1 MKKIKSL
8 ISVSVCAAAALAAV
22 PFSSNAAD
30 GDVVYGTM
38 NIPYADFYAAEFEG
52 SANSFEVDAVSSATA
67 NKWAANATGSYET
80 DENGNQVWKAGG
92 LSAGTYND
100 GAGTILGVTYP
111 VAVSSADVDFLTSEY
126 NFTALDEQP
135 AAYKEVTVN
144 GTSIEVGKLVDT
156 DGTVDATGGIS
167 VETQT
172 SYGDYQLTV
181 DGYPQD
187 ADVYGAIV
195 KTADGNY
202 YPMRA
207 LENLWR
213 PKSEIAW
220 SVGYVTQ
227 THGNNIDNPKYYPTN
242 GATVTEVTFITLD
255 GYRVVT
261 GNTYLPV
268 IFTSSVDVADAPAG
282 TGSTTYST
290 AGIPDD
296 YSIGGTVADG
306 FTVSS
311 YGIVSYN
318 DQVPGSYTLTLS
330 DKNGKYADVKGTFTL
345 TTADIPVKFDGE
357 GALVAAD
364 GFTDDDA
371 ANFIKNISAVTVN
384 GSDPYTPGKRGT
396 TVILSDG
403 SIDFEAVDSKTGN
416 NVFDG
421 SGNYT
426 ISVTATGY
434 TEPYEFVI
442 SAEEASEEETGTTT
456 TTTAAASDD
465 TTTTTSTA
473 SDDTTSSTTS
483 TTTKKAASTTTA
495 ASANSP
501 KTGVAGT
508 ALPVAVIAAAGAL
521 AFTFR
526 KKND

>member
-80 DENGNQVWKAGG
+80 DENGNQVWKSGG

-126 NFTALDEQP
+126 NFTALSEQP

-144 GTSIEVGKLVDT
+144 GSSITVGKLVDS
-156 DGTVDATGGIS
+156 DGVVDATGSIS

-220 SVGYVTQ
+220 SVGYVTEV
-227 THGNNIDNPKYYPTN
+227 HGNNIDNEKYYPTN

-255 GYRVVT
+255 GYRTVS
-261 GNTYLPV
+261 GNAYLPV
-268 IFTSSVDVADAPAG
+268 IFTDSVDVADAAAG

-290 AGIPDD
+290 ADFPDD
-296 YSIGGTVADG
+296 YSISGSVADG

-311 YGIVSYN
+311 YGIVSYK
-318 DQVPGSYTLTLS
+318 DQAPGSYTLTLS

-357 GALVAAD
+357 GALVTAD

-371 ANFIKNISAVTVN
+371 ANFISNISAVTVN
-384 GSDPYTPGKRGT
+384 GSEPYTPGRRGT

-403 SIDFEAVDSKTGN
+403 SIDFEATKNNV

-442 SAEEASEEETGTTT
+442 SAEEEGSEEETVTTT
-456 TTTAAASDD
+456 TTASDD
-465 TTTTTSTA
+465 TTTTTTTTTAASDGTA
-473 SDDTTSSTTS
+473 STTTT
-483 TTTKKAASTTTA
+483 TTTKKATSTTTT

-508 ALPVAVIAAAGAL
+508 AVPAAVIAAAGAL
-521 AFTFR
+521 ALAFR